1 MKNLFLI
8 RHGKSMQNSHENFE
22 IKLPDP
28 KVYLKEEGKEQARDC
43 GIILNKYIEDNNL
56 DRESSIIYNSPFVRT
71 RETKDIIN
79 EYLKIKREIE
89 SYLII
94 EHQYGL
100 FSDTPFDVSK
110 EKYPEFYAYYDNFY
124 KNGCKFYIKFPMGES
139 PADVALRT
147 RIFLQE
153 MYKDCEDID
162 NVFVISHGNAIK
174 TMIMNI
180 YNYSPEWYS
189 HTRPFNNCE
198 ARVIEYPTK
207 EMKILRK

>member
-8 RHGKSMQNSHENFE
+8 RHGKSSSNSMENKNE
-22 IKLPDP
+22 GLPDN
-28 KVYLKEEGKEQARDC
+28 KVYLTEIGKQQAKEA
-43 GIILNKYIEDNNL
+43 GIFLKDYFENNAL
-56 DRESSIIYNSPFVRT
+56 DYDSSIMFNSPFVRT
-71 RETKDIIN
+71 RETSDIIH
-79 EYLKIKREIE
+79 EILDIQTRKE
-89 SYLII
+89 DPLLI